1 MELSDLG
8 PARRD
13 QLSIIAGFLET
24 ARGTASKNEI
34 RRRANLSSERLEHY
48 LTLTT
53 AIGLLDWC
61 TYADEYK
68 TTEKGIRFL
77 SLFSCLQQL
86 LGTKNNNK
94 DYRNDVQTPHDLKVH

>member
-1 MELSDLG
+1 MELSDIG

-13 QLSIIAGFLET
+13 QLSIIAGFLEI
-24 ARGTASKNEI
+24 AKGAASKNQI

-48 LTLTT
+48 LALTT
-53 AIGLLDWC
+53 DIGLLDWC

-77 SLFSCLQQL
+77 SLFNCIQQL
-86 LGTKNNNK
+86 LSAKSDK
-94 DYRNDVQTPHDLKVH
+94 EYRNGVQTPHGFKAP

>member
-1 MELSDLG
+1 MELSDVG

-24 ARGTASKNEI
+24 AKGTASKNQI

-53 AIGLLDWC
+53 TIGLLDWC
-61 TYADEYK
+61 TYTDEYK

-77 SLFSCLQQL
+77 SLFGCIQQL
-86 LGTKNNNK
+86 LDTNNNK
-94 DYRNDVQTPHDLKVH
+94 QYKNGIDSQHYFKSR